1 MQKTIQSG
9 ARRIHHPFLADA
21 DYKYRKRT
29 RRMCCADASGVKKN
43 IYAAFSC
50 QIGPSRRTEAL
61 FFLLIRNGASSYLNF

>member
-43 IYAAFSC
+43 IYMLRSHARLVLVDGRKLCFS
-50 QIGPSRRTEAL
+50 
-61 FFLLIRNGASSYLNF
+61 FSSEMVHHLT